1 MDSTVLDVLLF
12 ILNMFMAVM
21 ESYGSMLG
29 KVIALDFLYLTMG
42 ELIGFFLMLA
52 VFAVVL
58 MNVYLFFQTD
68 EEEG

>member
-42 ELIGFFLMLA
+42 ELIWFFLMLA

>member
-1 MDSTVLDVLLF
+1 MSTTVWL
-12 ILNMFMAVM
+12 LNMFMAVM